1 MSSAKKILVIEDEQ
15 DIQTLLE
22 YNLGQAGF
30 EVLQSE
36 NGEEGLLRAIE
47 SQPDLIL
54 LDWMLPL
61 LSGIELLRQLR
72 NRADTRDI
80 PVIMMT
86 ARGEEGDRL
95 RGLDGGADDY
105 VTKPFSPAELLAR
118 VRAIIRRQT
127 RGYDAKLTG
136 GGIELD
142 LEQKKV
148 MRSGTSIHLGPTEF
162 RLLEHFMR
170 NQGRVYSRDQLLDSV
185 WGNDVYVGVRTVDVH
200 IRRLRKA
207 INITDGPDVIRTVR
221 SMGYSFE
228 AIE

>member
-1 MSSAKKILVIEDEQ
+1 MKQKILVIEDEQ
-15 DIQTLLE
+15 DIQTLME
-22 YNLGQAGF
+22 YNLQQAGY
-30 EVLQSE
+30 EAVLCE
-36 NGEEGLLRAIE
+36 NGEDGLWLAIE
-47 SQPDLIL
+47 HKPDLIL

-72 NRADTRDI
+72 NRTDTREI

-105 VTKPFSPAELLAR
+105 VTKPFSPAELVAR
-118 VRAIIRRQT
+118 VRAILRRNA

-136 GGIELD
+136 GDIELD
-142 LEQKKV
+142 LETKRV
-148 MRSGTSIHLGPTEF
+148 LRGGNIIHLGPTEF

-185 WGNDVYVGVRTVDVH
+185 WGDDVYVGMRTVDVH

-207 INITDGPDVIRTVR
+207 INATGGPDVIRTVR
-221 SMGYSFE
+221 SMGYAFD
-228 AIE
+228 AKA

>member
-1 MSSAKKILVIEDEQ
+1 MKQKILVIEDEQ

-22 YNLGQAGF
+22 YNLQQAGY
-30 EVLQSE
+30 EAVLCE
-36 NGEEGLLRAIE
+36 NGEDGLWLAIE
-47 SQPDLIL
+47 HKPDLIL

-72 NRADTRDI
+72 NRTDTREI

-105 VTKPFSPAELLAR
+105 VTKPFSPAELVAR
-118 VRAIIRRQT
+118 IRAILRRNA

-136 GGIELD
+136 GDIELD
-142 LEQKKV
+142 LETKRV
-148 MRSGTSIHLGPTEF
+148 LRGDNIIHLGPTEF

-185 WGNDVYVGVRTVDVH
+185 WGDDVYVGMRTVDVH

-207 INITDGPDVIRTVR
+207 INATGGPDVIRTVR
-221 SMGYSFE
+221 SMGYAFD
-228 AIE
+228 AKA

>member
-15 DIQTLLE
+15 DIQILLE

-30 EVLQSE
+30 EVIQSE

-47 SQPDLIL
+47 RQPDLIL

-61 LSGIELLRQLR
+61 LSGIEVLRQLR

-142 LEQKKV
+142 LEQKRV
-148 MRSGTSIHLGPTEF
+148 MRSGTSIHLGPTGF

-185 WGNDVYVGVRTVDVH
+185 WGDDVYVEMRTVDVH

-207 INITDGPDVIRTVR
+207 INITGEPDVIRTVR

-228 AIE
+228 ASE